1 MLSHMRAQGGSQG
14 VYTVESTQGVYT
26 VEHFTAVRPRG
37 PLYELGRSAVH
48 ELFLDE

>member
-1 MLSHMRAQGGSQG
+1 MLLHIRAQGGS
-14 VYTVESTQGVYT
+14 QGVYT